1 MNSLNTVLSFALLS
15 ALACQPL
22 TKSVESDVAS
32 AGGGA
37 KPLPIEGTF
46 KATEVW
52 ASTEESPGVRKAV
65 HAASDELENGLWR
78 VKLSINPE
86 GTGLI
91 QGLVKCQVLGPA
103 TRTPPRLNSFQVMNA
118 LFGLLSLPNLIRQSS
133 DDVKC
138 ATSADG
144 AIQSLLVVSP
154 SRNFLGQ
161 DQTSMPKNLGLVGES
176 RSLYAVDNECAKLRG
191 VRFVNIRDS
200 SACIGFTDSKAN
212 RIRFL
217 ILPPGEIYAIR
228 VNMVRD

>member
-1 MNSLNTVLSFALLS
+1 MNSLSALLSFALLS

-22 TKSVESDVAS
+22 TKSLDSDVTS
-32 AGGGA
+32 TSGRA

-78 VKLSINPE
+78 VKLSINSE

-91 QGLVKCQVLGPA
+91 QGLVKCQVPGPA
-103 TRTPPRLNSFQVMNA
+103 TRTPQRLQSFQVMNA
-118 LFGLLSLPNLIRQSS
+118 LFGLLSLPHLIIQTHN
-133 DDVKC
+133 DMQC
-138 ATSADG
+138 ASKAEG
-144 AIQSLLVVSP
+144 AIQSHLIVNP
-154 SRNFLGQ
+154 SRNFFGQ
-161 DQTSMPKNLGLVGES
+161 AQTSMPKNLGLVGEVK
-176 RSLYAVDNECAKLRG
+176 SLHAVDNECAKLRG
-191 VRFVNIRDS
+191 VRFVTIRDS
-200 SACIGFTDSKAN
+200 SACVGFTDSTAN
-212 RIRFL
+212 KIRFL